1 MKYRFITSLLLFVM
15 AVYMP
20 LFANDAVFYAS
31 GNQLVPLQETDI
43 AVKKEVLTIT
53 LTDKNIAKVDVLYT
67 FYNNGEDKTILMGFE
82 SQPLA
87 WSHAIYQPS
96 GIDPHIKDF
105 TVEMNGEKLN
115 VKNGVVHGKD
125 FKITDEIQVDYT
137 YVYSFNPTFKKG
149 ENIVHHTYS
158 YDTSYG
164 AACAFSINY
173 KLTPA
178 TRWANKQIDDFT
190 LIIEAPNTAKH
201 FLVYSA
207 KDYFIYNDIFA
218 DSSFEINNGVGK
230 TRKNTIHDY
239 ENKTI
244 NVEEVTIRNGSVKWH
259 KENFAP
265 SDELYINSTETLKGW
280 HLYEIGDTYDRGESQ
295 YINLTSF
302 RPNEEFLTTSQEKRI
317 LRNLPY
323 ANRGHI
329 FKDKKLKEFFESKWW
344 YMPDPSYDDSTKD
357 FTEYEWKY
365 INGKFE
371 EDLPKP

>member
-1 MKYRFITSLLLFVM
+1 M

-67 FYNNGEDKTILMGFE
+67 FYNNGEDKTVLMGFE

-158 YDTSYG
+158 YDTSNG
-164 AACAFSINY
+164 IELTFGIDY

-178 TRWANKQIDDFT
+178 IRWANKQIDDFT

-201 FLVYSA
+201 FL
-207 KDYFIYNDIFA
+207 IYNDDIFA
-218 DSSFEINNGVGK
+218 DSSIEINSGVGK
-230 TRKNTIHDY
+230 TRKNSYIYDK
-239 ENKTI
+239 KTI
-244 NVEEVTIRNGSVKWH
+244 NVEEVTIRNGSAKWH
-259 KENFAP
+259 KENFVP
-265 SDELYINSTETLKGW
+265 SDELFIRSAEILKDW
-280 HLYEIGDTYDRGESQ
+280 HSNKLGDIYDRGET
-295 YINLTSF
+295 YYNDLKYNHANLVSS
-302 RPNEEFLTTSQEKRI
+302 PQAKRI

-323 ANRGHI
+323 AHRGHI
-329 FKDKKLKEFFESKWW
+329 FKDKNLKNYFESLWW

-357 FTEYEWKY
+357 FTKYEREYIK
-365 INGKFE
+365 GKFKGVGSVVYE
-371 EDLPKP
+371 E

>member
-1 MKYRFITSLLLFVM
+1 MKYRFFTSILLFVM

-20 LFANDAVFYAS
+20 LFANDAAFYAT

-53 LTDKNIAKVDVLYT
+53 LMDKNIAKVDVLYT

-82 SQPLA
+82 SQPIRWDWA
-87 WSHAIYQPS
+87 EYQPS

-115 VKNGVVHGKD
+115 VKNGVVHGKEFD
-125 FKITDEIQVDYT
+125 IKEEIKIDYT
-137 YVYSFNPTFKKG
+137 YVYSFQPTFKKG
-149 ENIVHHTYS
+149 ENIVHHTYT

-164 AACAFSINY
+164 AGFAFELIY

-178 TRWANKQIDDFT
+178 IRWANKQIDDFT

-207 KDYFIYNDIFA
+207 KDYLIYNDIFA
-218 DSSFEINNGVGK
+218 ESSFEINSGIGK
-230 TRKNTIHDY
+230 TRRNTFFDY
-239 ENKTI
+239 EKKTI
-244 NVEEVTIRNGSVKWH
+244 NVEEVTVRNGSVKWH

-265 SDELYINSTETLKGW
+265 SDELYIRSAENLKEWNSYKL
-280 HLYEIGDTYDRGESQ
+280 GDTYDRGESH
-295 YINLTSF
+295 YTDLTRF
-302 RPNEEFLTTSQEKRI
+302 RSELLSSSKAKRI

-323 ANRGHI
+323 AHRGHI
-329 FKDKKLKEFFESKWW
+329 FKDKKLKNYFESQWW

-365 INGKFE
+365 VNGKFV
-371 EDLPKP
+371 EDIPKW

>member
-1 MKYRFITSLLLFVM
+1 M
-15 AVYMP
+15 AVYIP

-67 FYNNGEDKTILMGFE
+67 FYNNGEDKTVLMGFE

-87 WSHAIYQPS
+87 WSHADYQPS

-105 TVEMNGEKLN
+105 MVEMNGEKLN
-115 VKNGVVHGKD
+115 VKNGVVHGKKFD
-125 FKITDEIQVDYT
+125 IKDEIQIDYT
-137 YVYSFNPTFKKG
+137 YVYSFLPTFKKG

-164 AACAFSINY
+164 ADLAFSIDY

-178 TRWANKQIDDFT
+178 IRWANKQIDDFT

-201 FLVYSA
+201 FLIYSE
-207 KDYFIYNDIFA
+207 KEFFIYNDIFA
-218 DSSFEINNGVGK
+218 ASSFEINSGVGK
-230 TRKNTIHDY
+230 TRRNTIRGRDD
-239 ENKTI
+239 KTI

-265 SDELYINSTETLKGW
+265 SDEMYISSTEGING
-280 HLYEIGDTYDRGESQ
+280 YESYKLGDTYDRGESY
-295 YINLTSF
+295 YIDITAF
-302 RPNEEFLTTSQEKRI
+302 HPNFISTPQAKRI

-323 ANRGHI
+323 AHRGHI
-329 FKDKKLKEFFESKWW
+329 FKDKYLKKFFESKWW

-371 EDLPKP
+371 EDF

>member
-1 MKYRFITSLLLFVM
+1 MKYRFFTILLLFVM

-67 FYNNGEDKTILMGFE
+67 FYNNGEDKTVLMGFE
-82 SQPLA
+82 SQPLRWDWA
-87 WSHAIYQPS
+87 EYQPS

-149 ENIVHHTYS
+149 ENIVHHTYT

-164 AACAFSINY
+164 AGLAFSIDY

-178 TRWANKQIDDFT
+178 IRWANKQIDDFT

-218 DSSFEINNGVGK
+218 DSSFEINSGVGK
-230 TRKNTIHDY
+230 TRKNTFHIPGRDK
-239 ENKTI
+239 ETI

-259 KENFAP
+259 KENFVP
-265 SDELYINSTETLKGW
+265 SDEMYIISAEDIKDWRSYKL
-280 HLYEIGDTYDRGESQ
+280 GDTYDRGKSHYEDLIYFHATYLSSSQ
-295 YINLTSF
+295 A
-302 RPNEEFLTTSQEKRI
+302 KRI

-323 ANRGHI
+323 AHRGHI
-329 FKDKKLKEFFESKWW
+329 FKDKKLKNYFESQWW

-365 INGKFE
+365 VNGKFV
-371 EDLPKP
+371 EDIPKE